1 MDRRGSVLDVLIPN
15 LQQTPRTVVPYR
27 YLMRKNGGERDQF
40 IHEKFVVRDRCFTR
54 VRPTESVAVAAA
66 AVNGF
71 Y

>member
-1 MDRRGSVLDVLIPN
+1 MLKCVKVN
-15 LQQTPRTVVPYR
+15 L
-27 YLMRKNGGERDQF
+27 K
-40 IHEKFVVRDRCFTR
+40 DRCVKVGLKDRCVKVGLKDRCVTL

>member
-1 MDRRGSVLDVLIPN
+1 MDLMSSVLDVLTPN
-15 LQQTPRTVVPYR
+15 LQQTPKTDVPYR
-27 YLMRKNGGERDQF
+27 YLMRKGVKRDQF
-40 IHEKFVVRDRCFTR
+40 IQAKVGFKDRCVTR